1 MISGIRSPI
10 STTVQFADE
19 ADDFVPKLEVIETS
33 ETYGK
38 FQIAGIERGWGTTLG
53 NGIRRVLL
61 GAMPG
66 TAITSARI
74 RGQQHEYGSVPNM
87 REGIGEFLINLKG
100 VRIRARS
107 ETTQKVLALYAS
119 GEGEVVAG
127 DIKPHSVFEIVN
139 PEHHLATLDNE
150 EGELDVTFG
159 VEKGEGYRA
168 FDHEEMPGH
177 GVLPVDAIF
186 TPVLKANYEVAPM
199 SGRLSGRDLLTI
211 EVWTDRTVEPIDALR
226 TAADIFRSKLD
237 IITMQPED
245 EDQPASDSMSELLE
259 TEIKELEGQLS
270 SRIINALSRYPIRTL
285 GELMRFT
292 PSTLKQEVR
301 NFGEVSFRELN
312 DFMIEK
318 ELWPGEDDGAKQ
330 NPSDGID

>member
-1 MISGIRSPI
+1 MIGGIRSPI

-19 ADDFVPKLEVIETS
+19 TEDFAPQLEVVEST

-53 NGIRRVLL
+53 NGLRRVLL

-74 RGQQHEYGSVPNM
+74 VGQQHEYGSVPHM
-87 REGIGEFLINLKG
+87 REGIGDFLINAKG
-100 VRIRARS
+100 IRIRARA
-107 ETTQKVLALYAS
+107 ETTQKVLTLYAS

-139 PEHHLATLDNE
+139 PEHHLATLDSD
-150 EGELDVTFG
+150 EGELVVTFG
-159 VEKGEGYRA
+159 VEKGEGYLA
-168 FDHEEMPGH
+168 FDHEDTPGH
-177 GVLPVDAIF
+177 GVLPVDAVF
-186 TPVLKANYEVAPM
+186 TPVLKANYEVEGM

-211 EVWTDRTVEPIDALR
+211 EIWTDRTIEPIDALR
-226 TAADIFRSKLD
+226 TAADIFKSKLD
-237 IITMQPED
+237 MVTEQPES
-245 EDQPASDSMSELLE
+245 EDQPASDAMSELLD
-259 TEIKELEGQLS
+259 TEIKDLGDQLS

-292 PSTLKQEVR
+292 PDTLKQEVR
-301 NFGEVSFRELN
+301 NFGEVSFLELRE
-312 DFMIEK
+312 FMVAK
-318 ELWPGEDDGAKQ
+318 ELWPPEHEEVEEQ
-330 NPSDGID
+330 I

>member
-19 ADDFVPKLEVIETS
+19 TEDFTPQLEVVEST

-53 NGIRRVLL
+53 NGLRRVLL

-74 RGQQHEYGSVPNM
+74 VGQQHEYGSVPHM
-87 REGIGEFLINLKG
+87 REGIGEFLINAKG
-100 VRIRARS
+100 IRIRARA
-107 ETTQKVLALYAS
+107 ETTQKVLTLYAS

-139 PEHHLATLDNE
+139 PEHHLATLDSD
-150 EGELDVTFG
+150 EGELVVTFG
-159 VEKGEGYRA
+159 VEKGEGYLA
-168 FDHEEMPGH
+168 FDHEDTPGH
-177 GVLPVDAIF
+177 GVLPVDAVF
-186 TPVLKANYEVAPM
+186 TPVLKANYEVEGM

-211 EVWTDRTVEPIDALR
+211 EIWTDRTIEPIDALR
-226 TAADIFRSKLD
+226 TAADIFKSKLD
-237 IITMQPED
+237 MVTEQPES
-245 EDQPASDSMSELLE
+245 EDQPASDAMSELLD
-259 TEIKELEGQLS
+259 TEIKDLGDQLS

-292 PSTLKQEVR
+292 PDTLKQEVR
-301 NFGEVSFRELN
+301 NFGEVSFRELH
-312 DFMIEK
+312 DFMVAK
-318 ELWPGEDDGAKQ
+318 ELWPPEHEEESEEQ
-330 NPSDGID
+330 I

>member
-1 MISGIRSPI
+1 MITGIRSPI
-10 STTVQFADE
+10 STTVQFS
-19 ADDFVPKLEVIETS
+19 DDTEEYVPKLEVVESTDA
-33 ETYGK
+33 YGK
-38 FQIAGIERGWGTTLG
+38 FQIAGLERGWGTTLG
-53 NGIRRVLL
+53 NGLRRVLL

-74 RGQQHEYGSVPNM
+74 VGQQHEYGSVPNM
-87 REGIGEFLINLKG
+87 REGIGEFLINARG

-107 ETTQKVLALYAS
+107 ETTQKVLRLFAS
-119 GEGEVVAG
+119 GEGQVVAG

-139 PEHHLATLDNE
+139 PEHHLATLDNK
-150 EGELDVTFG
+150 EGELIVTFG

-168 FDHEEMPGH
+168 FDHEETAGQ

-186 TPVLKANYEVAPM
+186 TPVLKANYEVEAM

-226 TAADIFRSKLD
+226 TAADIFKSKLD
-237 IITMQPED
+237 IVTAQPEA
-245 EDQPASDSMSELLE
+245 EEQAASDAFNELLE
-259 TEIKELEGQLS
+259 TEIKDLGDQLS

-292 PSTLKQEVR
+292 PESLKQEVR
-301 NFGEVSFRELN
+301 NFGEVSFRELR

-318 ELWPGEDDGAKQ
+318 GLWQNEDEDKE
-330 NPSDGID
+330 SKR

>member
-1 MISGIRSPI
+1 MITGIRSPI
-10 STTVQFADE
+10 STTVQFS
-19 ADDFVPKLEVIETS
+19 DDTEEYVPKLEVVESTDA
-33 ETYGK
+33 YGK
-38 FQIAGIERGWGTTLG
+38 FQIAGLERGWGTTLG
-53 NGIRRVLL
+53 NGLRRVLL

-74 RGQQHEYGSVPNM
+74 VGQQHEYGSVPNM
-87 REGIGEFLINLKG
+87 REGIGEFLINARG

-107 ETTQKVLALYAS
+107 ETTQKVLTLFAS
-119 GEGEVVAG
+119 GEGQVVAG

-139 PEHHLATLDNE
+139 PEHHLATLDNK
-150 EGELDVTFG
+150 EGELIVTFG

-168 FDHEEMPGH
+168 FDHEETAGQ

-186 TPVLKANYEVAPM
+186 TPVLKANYEVEAM

-226 TAADIFRSKLD
+226 TAADIFKSKLD
-237 IITMQPED
+237 IVTAQPEA
-245 EDQPASDSMSELLE
+245 EEQAASDAFNELLE
-259 TEIKELEGQLS
+259 TEIKDLGDQLS

-292 PSTLKQEVR
+292 PESLKQEVR
-301 NFGEVSFRELN
+301 NFGEVSFRELR

-318 ELWPGEDDGAKQ
+318 GLWQNEDEDKE
-330 NPSDGID
+330 SKR

>member
-1 MISGIRSPI
+1 MLGGIRTPI

-19 ADDFVPKLEVIETS
+19 TEDFVPQLEVVETS

-38 FQIAGIERGWGTTLG
+38 FQIAGLERGWGTTLG
-53 NGIRRVLL
+53 NGLRRVLL

-74 RGQQHEYGSVPNM
+74 VGQQHEYGSIPHM
-87 REGIGEFLINLKG
+87 REGIGEFLINAKG
-100 VRIRARS
+100 IRIRARA
-107 ETTQKVLALYAS
+107 ETTQKVLTLYAS

-139 PEHHLATLDNE
+139 PEHHLATLDSG
-150 EGELDVTFG
+150 EGELVVTFG

-168 FDHEEMPGH
+168 FDHEDTPGH

-186 TPVLKANYEVAPM
+186 TPVLKANYEVEGM

-211 EVWTDRTVEPIDALR
+211 EIWTDRTVEPIEALR
-226 TAADIFRSKLD
+226 TAANIFKSKLD
-237 IITMQPED
+237 IITAQPETEDRPPTD
-245 EDQPASDSMSELLE
+245 EMSDLLE
-259 TEIKELEGQLS
+259 TEIKDLGDELS

-292 PSTLKQEVR
+292 PETLKQEVR
-301 NFGEVSFRELN
+301 NFGEVSFRELHN
-312 DFMIEK
+312 FMVEK
-318 ELWPGEDDGAKQ
+318 ELWPPEEAEAVDEEEQ
-330 NPSDGID
+330 QP